1 MRRFIPIAVLALGLV
16 TIWVAILPLDRE
28 PILITSSPAV
38 AGALFICHT
47 QHDID
52 HMCAAA
58 LVKALI
64 IEQPNRD
71 PLAIVDRACQINS
84 LAKEP
89 GTHP

>member
-1 MRRFIPIAVLALGLV
+1 MRRFITIAVLALGLV

-28 PILITSSPAV
+28 PVLITSSPAV

-89 GTHP
+89 GTLP

>member
-71 PLAIVDRACQINS
+71 PLAIVGRACQINS
-84 LAKEP
+84 YAKES

>member
-1 MRRFIPIAVLALGLV
+1 MRRFITIAVLALGLV

-28 PILITSSPAV
+28 PVLITSSPAV

-58 LVKALI
+58 L
-64 IEQPNRD
+64 QPNRD